1 MVESRPR
8 GSSRHLLAVLVVVVV
23 LLGFLAVRL
32 FEFPS
37 DRLTIGAV
45 VGGALLVIGALVLPA
60 VLLSGWQSSEK

>member
-1 MVESRPR
+1 MAESRPR
-8 GSSRHLLAVLVVVVV
+8 GSSRHLLAVLVVVV
-23 LLGFLAVRL
+23 LLGYLAVWL

-60 VLLSGWQSSEK
+60 VLLSEWQSSER